1 MAETKN
7 PIPSILI
14 NPPDVKSAG
23 SGLAD
28 WDECLGI
35 ENEWWDMS
43 NECHAKES
51 AMFDCMTAESIA
63 MSGVQGYWY
72 IVDYSLEN
80 EKVFG
85 EDNDRTIIRKF
96 PFMFAVDEL
105 PTESRSWAKFG
116 IEGLD
121 VFHIHVAMVA
131 FLQASQM
138 ESDGNT
144 IAYKQREPKA
154 GDIVQSTHN
163 GIFYRVLD
171 VKGDKTDTITQ
182 RLHSYDIILTQLEM
196 AHHNVSD
203 LLIEENDEILKHND
217 IPDILGQNT
226 KPVEKMDSLH
236 LNIQNTIQE
245 GHDESDIDREADKV
259 LYKNKFGKTD
269 DPFGLFD
276 D

>member
-14 NPPDVKSAG
+14 NPPEVETAG
-23 SGLAD
+23 KGMPD

-43 NECHAKES
+43 NECHTRES
-51 AMFDCMTAESIA
+51 LLFDSMTAESIA
-63 MSGVQGYWY
+63 ASGVQGYWY
-72 IVDYSLEN
+72 VVDYSLEN
-80 EKVFG
+80 EKLFG
-85 EDNDRTIIRKF
+85 EDNDRTIERKF
-96 PFMFAVDEL
+96 PFMFHVDQL
-105 PTESRSWAKFG
+105 PTDSRSWAKFG

-121 VFHIHVAMVA
+121 VFHIYVAKTA

-138 ESDGNT
+138 MSDGET
-144 IAYKQREPKA
+144 VSYKQREPKV

-163 GIFYRVLD
+163 GVFYRVLD
-171 VKGDKTDTITQ
+171 IKDKADTILQ
-182 RLHSYDIILTQLEM
+182 RAHSFDIILSQMEM

-203 LLIEENDEILKHND
+203 LLIDENDEILQHND

-226 KPVEKMDSLH
+226 APINKMNQLH
-236 LNIQNTIQE
+236 LDIQNTIQE
-245 GHDESDIDREADKV
+245 SHEESDIDREADKV
-259 LYKNKFGKTD
+259 LYKNRFGKID